1 MGVKLNQK
9 RRFIMNIRAL
19 LLITLAFF
27 TLNSHGQTM
36 ELAYFKSN
44 QGVSSSKIIKAAT
57 AMQSTISQWQ
67 GFVSRERVQ
76 LGDDRWVDIVRWD
89 NEEAAQLAVDK
100 AMHSTVCLNFF
111 ALITSNESDMQ
122 HGEIQLVQ

>member
-1 MGVKLNQK
+1 MS
-9 RRFIMNIRAL
+9 IRAL
-19 LLITLAFF
+19 LLTTLVFF
-27 TLNSHGQTM
+27 TLNSYGQTM

-44 QGVSSSKIIKAAT
+44 QGVSSSKIIEAAS

-67 GFVSRERVQ
+67 GFVSRELVQ
-76 LGDDRWVDIVRWD
+76 LGDDQWVDIVRWD
-89 NEEAAQLAVDK
+89 NEKSAQLAVDK
-100 AMHSTVCLNFF
+100 AMHSSVCLTFF